1 MKESK
6 ASALDLFLIA
16 DMLHQTAS
24 YDNTDIEDLPKSG
37 PVEDYDE
44 ELYKEFLKQAKENI

>member
-16 DMLHQTAS
+16 DMLHQTSS

-44 ELYKEFLKQAKENI
+44 ELYKEFLKQAKESK

>member
-6 ASALDLFLIA
+6 TRCVGFISNCRICYIKQLLMIIP
-16 DMLHQTAS
+16 
-24 YDNTDIEDLPKSG
+24 DIEDLPKSG

-44 ELYKEFLKQAKENI
+44 ELYKEFLNKQRRI